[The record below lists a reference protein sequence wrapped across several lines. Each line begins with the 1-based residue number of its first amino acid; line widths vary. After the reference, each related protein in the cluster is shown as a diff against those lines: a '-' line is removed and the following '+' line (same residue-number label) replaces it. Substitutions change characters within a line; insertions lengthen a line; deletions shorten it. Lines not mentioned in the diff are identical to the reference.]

1 MSEEHGS
8 LIKTP
13 KQLIVTV
20 FAVFFIPLI
29 IILLLIIYD
38 TSHTGSSALNLA
50 TSNALIQP
58 IAKLDFKDSSAPQV
72 LKTGEEVYKSVCSAC
87 HAAGVAGAPAF
98 ANNGAWS
105 ARVGKGY
112 EALLS
117 SVVKGKGAMPARG
130 GAAPDDVNELEL
142 GRSVVYLVNASGGK
156 LAEPKE
162 ATVEKK

>member
-1 MSEEHGS
+1 
-8 LIKTP
+8 
-13 KQLIVTV
+13 
-20 FAVFFIPLI
+20 
-29 IILLLIIYD
+29 
-38 TSHTGSSALNLA
+38 
-50 TSNALIQP
+50 
-58 IAKLDFKDSSAPQV
+58 V

-117 SVVKGKGAMPARG
+117 SVLKGKGAMPARG
-130 GAAPDDVNELEL
+130 GAAPDDVNDLEL

-162 ATVEKK
+162 ATAEKK